1 MKARHSMEK
10 LSIYT
15 KFVNDRGVNDL
26 IVVFDNY
33 GNSGTSHKTPQTA
46 YKNYLRNRKNAA
58 KKPLM
63 SL

>member
-1 MKARHSMEK
+1 MEK

-15 KFVNDRGVNDL
+15 KFVNDKGVNDL
-26 IVVFDNY
+26 IIVFDNY
-33 GNSGTSHKTPQTA
+33 GNRGASHKTPQAA

-58 KKPLM
+58 KKLLM

>member
-1 MKARHSMEK
+1 MK

-15 KFVNDRGVNDL
+15 KFVNDKGINDL
-26 IVVFDNY
+26 VVVFDNF
-33 GNSGTSHKTPQTA
+33 GNRGTSHAGVQAA
-46 YKNYLRNRKNAA
+46 YKNYIRNRKNAA